1 MIAQKDLQEK
11 FKKTFSSTPEFVTRA
26 PGRVNLIGEHTD
38 YNEGLVLPMAIDRT
52 VSIAARRRNDRT
64 VQMCG
69 MDFGNAR
76 SEFSLD
82 DIRPDPNCVWSN
94 YVRGVARMLGPNLAG
109 ADMLIHGNVPIGSGL
124 SSSAALEVC
133 AAVTF
138 RKLNES
144 KIRNLELARLCQR
157 AENEFVGVQSG
168 IMDQFVSLFAKEGY
182 ALLLDCRDLSYE
194 QVPLP
199 SGGAIVVCDTMKRR
213 GLVDS
218 EYNTRRTECVNAVKL
233 LGLRSLRE
241 AALTDLKRL
250 SGVLE
255 RRARH
260 IVTENERVKRAVAA
274 CRASDLESLGR
285 LLNESHASLRDD
297 YAVSC
302 AELDAM
308 VGIAQKQAGCY
319 GARLTG
325 AGFGG
330 CTVNLV
336 DARVVTRFVEQVTAE
351 YTAWAGFSPEIYV
364 CRASEG
370 AG

>member
-1 MIAQKDLQEK
+1 MIAQEDLQEE
-11 FKKTFSSTPEFVTRA
+11 FKKIFAASPEYVTRA

-52 VSIAARRRNDRT
+52 ISIAARRRNDRT
-64 VQMCG
+64 VRMLAL
-69 MDFGNAR
+69 DFDSAR

-82 DIRPDPNCVWSN
+82 DIQPNPICAWSN
-94 YVRGVARMLGPNLAG
+94 YVRCVARMLGPNLAG
-109 ADMLIHGNVPIGSGL
+109 VDMLIHGNVPIGSGL

-138 RKLNES
+138 RKLNEL
-144 KIRNLELARLCQR
+144 KIGNLELARICQR
-157 AENEFVGVQSG
+157 AENEFVGVHSG
-168 IMDQFVSLFAKEGY
+168 IMDQFVSLFAREDH
-182 ALLLDCRDLSYE
+182 ALLLDCRDMSYE
-194 QVPLP
+194 QVALP
-199 SGGAIVVCDTMKRR
+199 RGGAIVVCDTKKRR
-213 GLVDS
+213 SLVDS

-260 IVTENERVKRAVAA
+260 VVTENERVKRAVVA
-274 CRASDLESLGR
+274 CQASDLAALGQ

-297 YAVSC
+297 YEVSC

-308 VGIAQKQAGCY
+308 VEVAQKQVGCY

-336 DARVVTRFVEQVTAE
+336 DAGVVPQFVGHVEAE
-351 YTAWAGFSPEIYV
+351 YTAWARFSPEIYV